1 MHKDVKQQPEREG
14 GALTASWEKRQDLIE
29 QQGRKG
35 KLSQSQNELKRSKTE
50 RT

>member
-1 MHKDVKQQPEREG
+1 MHKDVKQQPERES
-14 GALTASWEKRQDLIE
+14 GALTASWGKRQDLKE

-35 KLSQSQNELKRSKTE
+35 KLSQSQNELKRSEAE